1 MNSTSPDES
10 SGLGL
15 LRGVRVIDFTQ
26 ALSGPYGTLLLAD
39 LGADVIKVESPRRGD
54 DARHWGPPFVGD
66 DAAYFMSINRNKRSV
81 ALDLKTPEGVAA
93 ARRLVK
99 TAAVVVENWRPG
111 TAARLGLRCADPARR
126 QPRTHHLLDQRLRA
140 GRQRPRRLRPDRA
153 GHVGGDVAYG
163 PGGSAHEVGS
173 PRGGHRGRD
182 VRRGRNRGLPLR
194 GPRLRPGTR
203 HRRRD
208 AGQPGRHAHPPGRP
222 LPGDR
227 PVAA

>member
-111 TAARLGLRCADPARR
+111 TAARLGLDA
-126 QPRTHHLLDQRLRA
+126 QTLRA
-140 GRQRPRRLRPDRA
+140 DNPGLIICSISGYGQDGNDRA
-153 GHVGGDVAYG
+153 GYDQIVQGTSGVMSLTG
-163 PGGSAHEVGS
+163 PEGQPTKWGVPGADIAAGMFAA
-173 PRGGHRGRD
+173 RRD
-182 VRRGRNRGLPLR
+182 RGLPLR
-194 GPRLRPGTR
+194 GPRLRPGAR